1 MPDLVVLRKELCPD
15 SIKFVTEDHF
25 TKDMN
30 IKTTYNKYY

>member
-1 MPDLVVLRKELCPD
+1 MADLVVLRKKLCSD

-30 IKTTYNKYY
+30 IKTIYNKYY